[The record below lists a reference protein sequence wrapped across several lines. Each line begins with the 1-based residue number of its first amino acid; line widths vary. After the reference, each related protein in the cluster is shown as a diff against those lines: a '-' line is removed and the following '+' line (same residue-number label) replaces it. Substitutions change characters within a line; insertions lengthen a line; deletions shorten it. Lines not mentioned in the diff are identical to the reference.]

1 MIKQITKQTKRVQM
15 VGGDPTTKDPNAKPD
30 KTKEDLLKEA
40 QDIQT
45 NHIMARIEDM
55 ISKNVNSE
63 GMFEIKTSSET
74 LYNNG
79 GVQNQ

>member
-1 MIKQITKQTKRVQM
+1 M

-40 QDIQT
+40 QDIRT
-45 NHIMARIEDM
+45 NYLMTRIEDM